1 MMNYFNGLSPDRFA
15 IATSAKASKNNRS
28 KRGKRSKGYTGPA
41 SGSSLPAPN
50 LPLTHGGS
58 HAASLH
64 DTGVGF
70 SVLPE
75 ISSDQEHIL
84 PIEPGSL
91 AVLHREALT
100 SLQRTL
106 TVRMTLQKE
115 GSPIKVICAS
125 RELGC
130 RGMILSLPCKMDMKP
145 GMGFDLEVFLP
156 SLNRPVETHATV
168 RKVGR
173 SADDDAIRY
182 KVEVAF
188 DKLASSAEHEIDSFV
203 QAAKRR
209 ERPPGR
215 A

>member
-1 MMNYFNGLSPDRFA
+1 MNYFNGLSPDRFA
-15 IATSAKASKNNRS
+15 IATSAKASKKDRS
-28 KRGKRSKGYTGPA
+28 KRGKRSKAYVGPA

-50 LPLTHGGS
+50 LPLTSGGS

-75 ISSDQEHIL
+75 IPSDQEHIL
-84 PIEPGSL
+84 PIEPGAL
-91 AVLHREALT
+91 AVLHREKLT

-106 TVRMTLQKE
+106 TVRLTLQRE
-115 GSPIKVICAS
+115 GSPVKLVCGS
-125 RELGC
+125 KELGC
-130 RGMILSLPCKMDMKP
+130 RGMILSLPCKLDLKP
-145 GMGFDLEVFLP
+145 GAGFDLEVFLP

-173 SADDDAIRY
+173 AANNDTIRY
-182 KVEVAF
+182 KVEVDF
-188 DKLASSAEHEIDSFV
+188 DRLTSSAEHEIASFV
-203 QAAKRR
+203 QAARCL